1 MNPTLGDKPQAG
13 HHFLLVHVETGT
25 ALMQCFHAHLPQ
37 EAAGVKPS
45 RQEVYLTCSRTDAD
59 LSWPATVPGDNNG
72 CSKGL
77 RSNSV
82 TGSLTPRQNQS
93 RCRPH
98 HHNRFIQ
105 PGAPREWELSW
116 LHYFVNELTVPL
128 SDVRRYVTGCRLIL
142 RRMIR
147 LKSQAHQLREA
158 LGLGLVHDP
167 SPVDLNRAVADPK
180 LARDLL

>member
-1 MNPTLGDKPQAG
+1 M
-13 HHFLLVHVETGT
+13 
-25 ALMQCFHAHLPQ
+25 
-37 EAAGVKPS
+37 AGVKPS

-105 PGAPREWELSW
+105 PGAPREWELSSI
-116 LHYFVNELTVPL
+116 F
-128 SDVRRYVTGCRLIL
+128 
-142 RRMIR
+142 
-147 LKSQAHQLREA
+147 QAHEISFRWLRDAFLATDSRGFRVFVIALPLQKAPGERFRLLLRLTGPSSGLRWRLVGIELPDRARNQLVEQLVKREA
-158 LGLGLVHDP
+158 SALP
-167 SPVDLNRAVADPK
+167 P
-180 LARDLL
+180 